1 MAQDINFKQWDEQP
15 AYTNSFKM
23 VSKYTDLGS
32 ADGKKSLLGI
42 ILNVSLGTESTSTSP
57 SIYNFTINYRKGP
70 ADEFSYLATF
80 NNVYYSGVENKGN
93 IEIIKLFPEP
103 VKNIHNIQL
112 EIKGLLRNDIN
123 LNDFGLIFRTYRDSN
138 VVSLDE

>member
-57 SIYNFTINYRKGP
+57 SISNF
-70 ADEFSYLATF
+70 
-80 NNVYYSGVENKGN
+80 
-93 IEIIKLFPEP
+93 
-103 VKNIHNIQL
+103 
-112 EIKGLLRNDIN
+112 
-123 LNDFGLIFRTYRDSN
+123 
-138 VVSLDE
+138 

>member
-1 MAQDINFKQWDEQP
+1 MYLQEQ
-15 AYTNSFKM
+15 SQHLQ
-23 VSKYTDLGS
+23 VQ
-32 ADGKKSLLGI
+32 
-42 ILNVSLGTESTSTSP
+42 V
-57 SIYNFTINYRKGP
+57 
-70 ADEFSYLATF
+70 LATF

-112 EIKGLLRNDIN
+112 EIKGLLRNDIGI
-123 LNDFGLIFRTYRDSN
+123 NDFGLIFRTYRDSN